1 MAFQKGQ
8 SGNPAGR
15 PKGVTDRRQAIQ
27 GLLMPD
33 APELVSKAVEKA
45 LEGDSM
51 LLKAC
56 LDKLIPNCRQQTRVT
71 VEGSGDESTPEKG
84 RSVVRELCD
93 GSLAL
98 EEGRL
103 LMEVLTLQSRLE
115 EQNELNRRIEALEQA
130 HGLN

>member
-1 MAFQKGQ
+1 MAFQKGL

-56 LDKLIPNCRQQTRVT
+56 LDKLIPNCRQRTRVT

>member
-1 MAFQKGQ
+1 MPFQKGE
-8 SGNPAGR
+8 SGNPTGR
-15 PKGVTDRRQAIQ
+15 PKGVPDRRQ
-27 GLLMPD
+27 LVRDMLMPE
-33 APELVSKAVEKA
+33 APKLVEAAVKRA
-45 LEGDSM
+45 LEGDSVM
-51 LLKAC
+51 LKAC
-56 LDKLIPNCRQQTRVT
+56 LDKLIPNCRQRTRVT

>member
-15 PKGVTDRRQAIQ
+15 PKGVTDRRQTIQ
-27 GLLMPD
+27 DLLMPD

-56 LDKLIPNCRQQTRVT
+56 LDKLIPNCRQRTRVT

>member
-56 LDKLIPNCRQQTRVT
+56 LDKLIPNCRQRTRVT